1 MVINLGSVESRRARI
16 TATLFILL
24 GAGALNLAVVESASG
39 RMSGVVAGILIVAAV
54 ALIVVMIP
62 VFWTAWRLSA
72 RRLIIEPTGI
82 RWHDPKGRS
91 WALPWHELAAV
102 SISLDPPAETPD
114 TTNLKRAR
122 AAVDSPGKVARL
134 DLFPADPGVRSRHPE
149 MEHLW
154 EIHRRLPATAVA
166 VRRHPPDRGGD
177 EPPPAAPVPGPGAAP
192 GALSTARGASGGRNG
207 GHLLIQNAHT
217 TAYPIDQPGPFRST
231 PSSAERSNRYH
242 TSRRHGP
249 GRSPTAAT
257 ASSRSPS
264 TACR

>member
-24 GAGALNLAVVESASG
+24 GAGALNLAVVESANG
-39 RMSGVVAGILIVAAV
+39 RMNGVVAGILIVAAV
-54 ALIVVMIP
+54 ALIVVMIQ

-154 EIHRRLPATAVA
+154 EIHS
-166 VRRHPPDRGGD
+166 
-177 EPPPAAPVPGPGAAP
+177 GAY
-192 GALSTARGASGGRNG
+192 R
-207 GHLLIQNAHT
+207 Q
-217 TAYPIDQPGPFRST
+217 PFRGRADAIRRIEWGMSHLQPRRYRGVQRT
-231 PSSAERSNRYH
+231 PGGPE
-242 TSRRHGP
+242 HG
-249 GRSPTAAT
+249 
-257 ASSRSPS
+257 
-264 TACR
+264 